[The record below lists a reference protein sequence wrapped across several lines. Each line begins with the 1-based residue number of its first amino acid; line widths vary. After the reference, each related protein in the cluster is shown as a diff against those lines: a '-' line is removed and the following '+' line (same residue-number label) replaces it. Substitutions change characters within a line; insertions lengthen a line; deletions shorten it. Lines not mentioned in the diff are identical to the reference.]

1 MQPREPH
8 PAPPRWGSTT
18 VSVFRGARFTSS
30 AGRGTLC
37 SCLFPTYV
45 NHLAPVGLGTTRLA
59 AQDGD
64 RGVETLCP
72 AASEVRTGIPDAS
85 TVSASTGI
93 VRVIGAHT
101 VGLCCRAIGP
111 CRRAH
116 LGVSHR
122 QRPVT
127 RKERGGGEV
136 TVEQAY
142 RAAPPARPAESP
154 CRSRCSCPGPRRR
167 LRAAQPAQ
175 RSVSRDAPHPGVAP

>member
-142 RAAPPARPAESP
+142 RCLLYTSDAADE
-154 CRSRCSCPGPRRR
+154 
-167 LRAAQPAQ
+167 
-175 RSVSRDAPHPGVAP
+175 